1 MANERTGEFETM
13 RNRIAFLILYLL
25 FQVGCSQNPALV
37 EGGTAGSLVAGETPV
52 PDVEVKIYA
61 VGDSTPLGFGATNH
75 EGKFRLVLPKGE
87 GPFWLS
93 PGDYVFT
100 LESLGPVPPP
110 LSPAYTNAS
119 KSPLKATWQEG
130 DLALDLKIPKLK

>member
-1 MANERTGEFETM
+1 M
-13 RNRIAFLILYLL
+13 RNCIAFVILCLL
-25 FQVGCSQNPALV
+25 FQAGCEPSPSLV
-37 EGGTAGSLVAGETPV
+37 EGGTAGSLMAGETPV

-75 EGKFRLVLPKGE
+75 EGKFRLVSPKGE
-87 GPFWLS
+87 GPLWLT

-110 LSPAYTNAS
+110 LPAAYTNAS
-119 KSPLKATWQEG
+119 KSPLKATWKEG